1 MGGPGVGAPSCLV
14 SGRIHSRVRSI
25 SRNLWV
31 SIVYYG
37 GLVLVLVA
45 TWAGLAS
52 ALLPPSIATR
62 IAFNTEGWLLALL
75 LAAWIQFA
83 RPALRRRSRP
93 MAWGLGV
100 GVLSFIVGLVLLQ
113 LDDQP
118 QFRTLNESFLGF
130 AIVAPY
136 LLAKRPL
143 ARWLV
148 FLVAGLALLLTVTA
162 NASPFV
168 TDYAEALAVVVLVPI
183 GFDLVDRSILEPG
196 RHTALAL
203 RLGWYLFLLLF
214 PLLATVLTYDL
225 QVGGVVGDYSRYQT
239 RTHETFIAVLLVEL
253 FFTVA
258 LSRKPLPD
266 EGVDPA

>member
-1 MGGPGVGAPSCLV
+1 M
-14 SGRIHSRVRSI
+14 
-25 SRNLWV
+25 

-37 GLVLVLVA
+37 GLVLVLVG

-52 ALLPPSIATR
+52 ALLPHAIATR

-83 RPALRRRSRP
+83 RPALRRRARA
-93 MAWGLGV
+93 MVWGLSV
-100 GVLSFIVGLVLLQ
+100 GALSFAIGVALLQ

-136 LLAKRPL
+136 LLATRPL

-148 FLVAGLALLLTVTA
+148 FLIAGLALVITGFA

-168 TDYAEALAVVVLVPI
+168 TDYAEALAVVMLVPI

-214 PLLATVLTYDL
+214 PLLATVLTFDL
-225 QVGGVVGDYSRYQT
+225 QVGGLIGDYSRYQT

-258 LSRKPLPD
+258 LSQRTGQTRASTPPGD
-266 EGVDPA
+266 RNAGQAIQD